1 MKKEKGM
8 KSISNKIALML
19 IIALTLSFATLTVV
33 SYYTAQSKTIELV
46 VQNQRQILKDVKSTL
61 DTFFDNNYQTIEKIA
76 GTLDK
81 LDSNRSGIDVTL
93 AQGKAM
99 ANKEIALVYAGYE
112 DGAMFR
118 SNGKNQT
125 PKDGYDPRQRGWY
138 KLAQQKRAVTF
149 SDPYI
154 AASLGEMVISFVSPI
169 RGGVAATDVSIA
181 ELSKE
186 ITKNSKTDY
195 SYVFVM
201 DKDGTIIIHPDKD
214 SINKKPEVTQ
224 KLIEEYKAKK
234 FDDNGLIPYTNSK
247 GEHLFADFLPLNDR
261 GWLAVTAMHD
271 DVFDVNTMPLLK
283 TQAILAIVFIL
294 FLSAFVFFLV
304 KRSLSPIHTIQ
315 DKLVEVFRFVTHKE
329 NNRPNKLIV
338 TTKDEFGTMSGVINE
353 NIDEVVEGIK
363 RDNAMIGELN
373 NAVNIVNKGKLGVS
387 ISQEPNNPSLI
398 ELKRL
403 LNSFFSGIT
412 NNIRGVTAILNT
424 YSKND
429 FTPTI
434 EVPAGAEADLRD
446 MVAGVANM
454 GEVVRK
460 MLTNNLED
468 AKVLEEKATMLAV
481 SMKNLTDSTSKQSD
495 SIQESA
501 AAVEQMSSSM
511 NAISRKT
518 SDVIRQSEEIKNI
531 ITIIRD
537 IADQTNLLALN
548 AAIEA
553 ARAGEHGRGF
563 AVVADEVRK
572 LAERTQKS
580 LGEIEANTNVLAQS
594 IMEMSESIKEQTE
607 GINMINESVAQI
619 DHLTKENRSVVS
631 STNNVTSEI
640 DGMAK
645 VILTDVRKNK
655 F

>member
-1 MKKEKGM
+1 M

-19 IIALTLSFATLTVV
+19 IVALTLSFTVLTVV

-99 ANKEIALVYAGYE
+99 ANKEIALVYAGFE

-181 ELSKE
+181 ELSNE

-201 DKDGTIIIHPDKD
+201 DKDGTIIIHPNKD

-261 GWLAVTAMHD
+261 GWLAVTAMQD

-283 TQAILAIVFIL
+283 TQAILAVVFIL

-329 NNRPNKLIV
+329 SDTPNKLIV
-338 TTKDEFGTMSGVINE
+338 NTNDEFGTMSNVINA

-434 EVPAGAEADLRD
+434 EVPAGAEADLKD

-460 MLTNNLED
+460 MLTNNLND
-468 AKVLEEKATMLAV
+468 AKVLEEKATILAN
-481 SMKNLTDSTSKQSD
+481 SMKNLTDSASKQSD

-518 SDVIRQSEEIKNI
+518 GDVIRQSEEIKNI

>member
-1 MKKEKGM
+1 M

-19 IIALTLSFATLTVV
+19 IVALTLSFTVLTVV

-99 ANKEIALVYAGYE
+99 ANKEIALVYAGFE

-149 SDPYI
+149 SDPYM

-224 KLIEEYKAKK
+224 KLIEEYKSKK

-283 TQAILAIVFIL
+283 TQAILAVVFIL

-329 NNRPNKLIV
+329 SNRPNKLIV
-338 TTKDEFGTMSGVINE
+338 TTKDEFGTMSNVINE

-373 NAVNIVNKGKLGVS
+373 SAVNIVNKGKLGVS

-468 AKVLEEKATMLAV
+468 AKVLEEKATILAN
-481 SMKNLTDSTSKQSD
+481 SMKNLTDSASKQSD

-518 SDVIRQSEEIKNI
+518 GDVIRQSEEIKNI

>member
-1 MKKEKGM
+1 M

-19 IIALTLSFATLTVV
+19 IVALTLSFTVLTVV

-149 SDPYI
+149 SDPYM

-169 RGGVAATDVSIA
+169 RSGVAATDVSIA

-201 DKDGTIIIHPDKD
+201 DKDGTIIIHPNKD

-234 FDDNGLIPYTNSK
+234 FDENGLIPYTNSK

-271 DVFDVNTMPLLK
+271 DVFDVNTLPLLK
-283 TQAILAIVFIL
+283 TQAILAVVFIL

-329 NNRPNKLIV
+329 SNRPSKLIV
-338 TTKDEFGTMSGVINE
+338 NTKDEFGTMSNIINA

-363 RDNAMIGELN
+363 KDNEMISELN
-373 NAVNIVNKGKLGVS
+373 NVVGIVNKGKLGVS

-403 LNSFFSGIT
+403 LNSFFTGIT

-429 FTPTI
+429 FTSTI

-518 SDVIRQSEEIKNI
+518 GDVIRQSEEIKNI

-631 STNNVTSEI
+631 GTSNVTSEI

-645 VILTDVRKNK
+645 VILTDVKKNK

>member
-1 MKKEKGM
+1 M

-19 IIALTLSFATLTVV
+19 IVALTLSFTVLTVA

-99 ANKEIALVYAGYE
+99 ANKEIALVYAGFE

-149 SDPYI
+149 SDPYM

-224 KLIEEYKAKK
+224 KLIEQYKAKK
-234 FDDNGLIPYTNSK
+234 FDDNGLIPYTNSR

-261 GWLAVTAMHD
+261 GWLAVTAMQD
-271 DVFDVNTMPLLK
+271 DVFDANTMPLLK
-283 TQAILAIVFIL
+283 TQAILAIAFIL

-363 RDNAMIGELN
+363 KDNEMISELN
-373 NAVNIVNKGKLGVS
+373 NAVNIVNKGRLGVS
-387 ISQEPNNPSLI
+387 INQEPDNPSLV

-403 LNSFFSGIT
+403 LNSFFAGIT
-412 NNIRGVTAILNT
+412 QNIRGVTAILNT

-481 SMKNLTDSTSKQSD
+481 SMRNLTDSTSKQSD

-518 SDVIRQSEEIKNI
+518 GDVIRQSEEIKNI

-631 STNNVTSEI
+631 STNSVTSEI

>member
-1 MKKEKGM
+1 
-8 KSISNKIALML
+8 ML
-19 IIALTLSFATLTVV
+19 IVALTLSFTVLTVV

-81 LDSNRSGIDVTL
+81 LDSNRSGIDLTL

-99 ANKEIALVYAGYE
+99 ANKEIALVYAGFE

-149 SDPYI
+149 SDPYM

-247 GEHLFADFLPLNDR
+247 GENLFADFLPLNDR

-338 TTKDEFGTMSGVINE
+338 TTKDEFGTMSNIINA

-363 RDNAMIGELN
+363 RDNAMIDELN
-373 NAVNIVNKGKLGVS
+373 NVVGIVNKGKLGVS

-468 AKVLEEKATMLAV
+468 AKVLEEKATMLAA
-481 SMKNLTDSTSKQSD
+481 SMRNLTDSTSKQSD

-518 SDVIRQSEEIKNI
+518 GDVIRQSEEIKNI

>member
-1 MKKEKGM
+1 
-8 KSISNKIALML
+8 ML
-19 IIALTLSFATLTVV
+19 IVALTLSFTVLTVA
-33 SYYTAQSKTIELV
+33 SYYTAQSKTIELI

-99 ANKEIALVYAGYE
+99 ANKEIALVYTGYE

-138 KLAQQKRAVTF
+138 KLVQQKRAVTF
-149 SDPYI
+149 SDPYM

-247 GEHLFADFLPLNDR
+247 GENLFADFLPLNDR

-283 TQAILAIVFIL
+283 TQAIMAIIFIVA
-294 FLSAFVFFLV
+294 LSAFVFFLL
-304 KRSLSPIHTIQ
+304 KRSLAPIHTIQ

-338 TTKDEFGTMSGVINE
+338 TTKDEFGTMSNVINA

-363 RDNAMIGELN
+363 RDNAMIDELN
-373 NAVNIVNKGKLGVS
+373 NVVGIVNKGKLGVS

-434 EVPAGAEADLRD
+434 EVPAGAEADLKD

-460 MLTNNLED
+460 MLTNNLND
-468 AKVLEEKATMLAV
+468 AKVLEEKATMLAD
-481 SMKNLTDSTSKQSD
+481 SMKNLTDSASKQSD

-518 SDVIRQSEEIKNI
+518 GDVIRQSEEIKNI

>member
-1 MKKEKGM
+1 M

-19 IIALTLSFATLTVV
+19 IVALTLSFTVLTVV

-76 GTLDK
+76 KNLDH
-81 LDSNRSGIDVTL
+81 LDSNHSGIDITL
-93 AQGKAM
+93 SQGKAM
-99 ANKEIALVYAGYE
+99 ANKEIALVYAGFE

-149 SDPYI
+149 SDPYM

-201 DKDGTIIIHPDKD
+201 DKDGTIIIHPNKD

-234 FDDNGLIPYTNSK
+234 FDENGLIAYTNSK
-247 GEHLFADFLPLNDR
+247 GENLFADFLPLNDR

-271 DVFDVNTMPLLK
+271 DVFDVNTIPLLK
-283 TQAILAIVFIL
+283 TQAIMAIIFIL
-294 FLSAFVFFLV
+294 ALSAFVLLLL
-304 KRSLSPIHTIQ
+304 KKSLAPINTIQ
-315 DKLVEVFRFVTHKE
+315 DKLIEVFRFVTHKE
-329 NNRPNKLIV
+329 SETPSKLIV
-338 TTKDEFGTMSGVINE
+338 KTNDEFGKMSNVINA

-373 NAVNIVNKGKLGVS
+373 NVVGIVNKGKLGVS

-468 AKVLEEKATMLAV
+468 AKVLEEKATMLAA
-481 SMKNLTDSTSKQSD
+481 SMRNLTDSTSKQSD

-518 SDVIRQSEEIKNI
+518 GDVIRQSEEIKNI

>member
-1 MKKEKGM
+1 
-8 KSISNKIALML
+8 ML
-19 IIALTLSFATLTVV
+19 IIALTLSFTTLTVV

-99 ANKEIALVYAGYE
+99 ANKEIALVYAGFE

-149 SDPYI
+149 SDPYM

-283 TQAILAIVFIL
+283 TQAILAVVFIL

-304 KRSLSPIHTIQ
+304 KRSLSPIHAIQ

-329 NNRPNKLIV
+329 SNRPSKLIV
-338 TTKDEFGTMSGVINE
+338 TTKDEFGTMGNIINA

-373 NAVNIVNKGKLGVS
+373 NVVGIVNKGKLGVS
-387 ISQEPNNPSLI
+387 ISQEPNNPSLV

-518 SDVIRQSEEIKNI
+518 GDVIRQSEEIKNI

>member
-1 MKKEKGM
+1 
-8 KSISNKIALML
+8 ML
-19 IIALTLSFATLTVV
+19 IVALTLSFTVLTVV

-61 DTFFDNNYQTIEKIA
+61 DTFFDNNYQVIEKIA

-81 LDSNRSGIDVTL
+81 LDSNRTGIDTTL

-99 ANKEIALVYAGYE
+99 ANKEIALVYAGFE

-149 SDPYI
+149 SDPYM

-181 ELSKE
+181 ELSNE
-186 ITKNSKTDY
+186 VTKNSKTDY

-214 SINKKPEVTQ
+214 LINKKPEVTQ

-247 GEHLFADFLPLNDR
+247 GENLFADFLPLNDR

-283 TQAILAIVFIL
+283 TQAIMAIIFIVA
-294 FLSAFVFFLV
+294 LSAFVFFLL
-304 KRSLSPIHTIQ
+304 KKSLAPINRIQ

-329 NNRPNKLIV
+329 SETPNKLIV
-338 TTKDEFGTMSGVINE
+338 NTNDEFGTMSGVINE
-353 NIDEVVEGIK
+353 NIDEVVEGMK
-363 RDNAMIGELN
+363 RDNAMIDELN
-373 NAVNIVNKGKLGVS
+373 NAVNVVNKGRLGVS
-387 ISQEPNNPSLI
+387 INQEPDNPSLV

-403 LNSFFSGIT
+403 LNSFFAGIT
-412 NNIRGVTAILNT
+412 QNIRGVTSILNT
-424 YSKND
+424 YAKND

-468 AKVLEEKATMLAV
+468 AKLLEEKATMLAV

-518 SDVIRQSEEIKNI
+518 GDVIRQSEEIKNI

-631 STNNVTSEI
+631 STNSVTSEI

-645 VILTDVRKNK
+645 VILTDVKKNK

>member
-1 MKKEKGM
+1 M

-19 IIALTLSFATLTVV
+19 IVALTLSFTVLTVV

-99 ANKEIALVYAGYE
+99 ANKEIALVYAGFE

-149 SDPYI
+149 SDPYM

-234 FDDNGLIPYTNSK
+234 FDENGLIPYTNSK

-283 TQAILAIVFIL
+283 TQAILAIIFIVA
-294 FLSAFVFFLV
+294 LSAFVFFLL

-329 NNRPNKLIV
+329 SNRPNKLIV

-403 LNSFFSGIT
+403 LNSFFAGIT
-412 NNIRGVTAILNT
+412 QNIRGVTSILNT
-424 YSKND
+424 YAKND

-460 MLTNNLED
+460 MLANNLED
-468 AKVLEEKATMLAV
+468 AKVLEEKATMLAA
-481 SMKNLTDSTSKQSD
+481 SMRNLTDSTSKQSD

-518 SDVIRQSEEIKNI
+518 GDVIRQSEEIKNI

>member
-1 MKKEKGM
+1 
-8 KSISNKIALML
+8 ML
-19 IIALTLSFATLTVV
+19 IVALTLSFTVLTVV

-61 DTFFDNNYQTIEKIA
+61 DTFFDNNYQVIEKIA

-99 ANKEIALVYAGYE
+99 ANKEIALVYAGFE

-149 SDPYI
+149 SDPYM

-224 KLIEEYKAKK
+224 KLMEEYKAKR
-234 FDDNGLIPYTNSK
+234 FDDNGLIAYTNSR
-247 GEHLFADFLPLNDR
+247 GEELFADFIELNDR
-261 GWLAVTAMHD
+261 GWLAVTAMKN
-271 DVFDVNTMPLLK
+271 DVFTSNTIPLLK
-283 TQAILAIVFIL
+283 TQIMFAIIFIVT
-294 FLSAFVFFLV
+294 LSVFVLLLL
-304 KRSLSPIHTIQ
+304 KRSLAPIHTIQ

-329 NNRPNKLIV
+329 SNTPSKLIV
-338 TTKDEFGTMSGVINE
+338 STKDEFGTMSKVINA
-353 NIDEVVEGIK
+353 NIDEVVEGIR
-363 RDNAMIGELN
+363 RDNAMISELN
-373 NAVNIVNKGKLGVS
+373 SAINVVNKGKLGVS

-403 LNSFFSGIT
+403 LNSFFTGIT

-481 SMKNLTDSTSKQSD
+481 SMRNLTDSTSKQSD

-631 STNNVTSEI
+631 STNNVTNEI

-645 VILTDVRKNK
+645 VILTDVKKNK

>member
-1 MKKEKGM
+1 M
-8 KSISNKIALML
+8 KSISNKIAVML
-19 IIALTLSFATLTVV
+19 IVALTLSFTVLTVV

-76 GTLDK
+76 KNLDH
-81 LDSNRSGIDVTL
+81 LDSNHSGIDITL
-93 AQGKAM
+93 SQGKAM
-99 ANKEIALVYAGYE
+99 ANKEIALVYAGFE

-149 SDPYI
+149 SDPYM

-224 KLIEEYKAKK
+224 KLIEEYKSKK

-283 TQAILAIVFIL
+283 TQAILAIIFIVA
-294 FLSAFVFFLV
+294 LSAFVFFLL

-329 NNRPNKLIV
+329 SDTPNKFIV
-338 TTKDEFGTMSGVINE
+338 NTNDEFGTMSNVINA
-353 NIDEVVEGIK
+353 NIDEVVEGMK
-363 RDNAMIGELN
+363 RDNAMIDELN
-373 NAVNIVNKGKLGVS
+373 NVVGIVNKGKLGVS

-434 EVPAGAEADLRD
+434 EVPEGAEADLRD
-446 MVAGVANM
+446 MVSGVAKM
-454 GEVVRK
+454 GEVVRQ
-460 MLTNNLED
+460 MLNNNLND

-481 SMKNLTDSTSKQSD
+481 SMRNLTDSTSKQSD

-511 NAISRKT
+511 NAISQKT
-518 SDVIRQSEEIKNI
+518 GDVIRQSEEIKNI
-531 ITIIRD
+531 IVIIRD

-594 IMEMSESIKEQTE
+594 INEMSESIKEQTE

-631 STNNVTSEI
+631 GTSNVTSEI

-645 VILTDVRKNK
+645 VILTDVKKNK

>member
-1 MKKEKGM
+1 
-8 KSISNKIALML
+8 ML

-46 VQNQRQILKDVKSTL
+46 VQNQRQILRDVKSTL

-76 GTLDK
+76 KNLDH
-81 LDSNRSGIDVTL
+81 LDSNHSGIDITL
-93 AQGKAM
+93 SQGKAM
-99 ANKEIALVYAGYE
+99 ANKEIALVYAGFE

-149 SDPYI
+149 SDPYM

-283 TQAILAIVFIL
+283 TQAILAVVFIL

-315 DKLVEVFRFVTHKE
+315 NKLVEVFRFVTHKE
-329 NNRPNKLIV
+329 SETPNKLIAS
-338 TTKDEFGTMSGVINE
+338 TNDEFGTMSNVINT

-373 NAVNIVNKGKLGVS
+373 SAISIVNKGKLGVS

-434 EVPAGAEADLRD
+434 EVPEGAEADLRD
-446 MVAGVANM
+446 MVSGVAKM
-454 GEVVRK
+454 GEVVRQ
-460 MLTNNLED
+460 MLTNNLND
-468 AKVLEEKATMLAV
+468 AKVLEEKATMLAD
-481 SMKNLTDSTSKQSD
+481 SMKNLTDSASKQSD

-518 SDVIRQSEEIKNI
+518 GDVIRQSEEIKNI

-631 STNNVTSEI
+631 STNSVTSEI

>member
-1 MKKEKGM
+1 M

-19 IIALTLSFATLTVV
+19 IVALTLSFTVLTVV

-46 VQNQRQILKDVKSTL
+46 VENQRQILKDVKSTL

-81 LDSNRSGIDVTL
+81 LDENKSGIDTAL

-99 ANKEIALVYAGYE
+99 ANKEIALVYAGFE

-149 SDPYI
+149 SDPYM

-329 NNRPNKLIV
+329 INRPSKLIV
-338 TTKDEFGTMSGVINE
+338 NAKDEFGTMSNIINA

-363 RDNAMIGELN
+363 KDNEMISELN
-373 NAVNIVNKGKLGVS
+373 SAISIVNKGKLGVS
-387 ISQEPNNPSLI
+387 INQEPNNPSLI

-434 EVPAGAEADLRD
+434 EVPAGAEADLKD
-446 MVAGVANM
+446 MVSGVAKM
-454 GEVVRK
+454 GEVVRQ
-460 MLTNNLED
+460 MLTNNLND
-468 AKVLEEKATMLAV
+468 AKVLEEKATMLAD
-481 SMKNLTDSTSKQSD
+481 SMKNLTDSASKQSD

-518 SDVIRQSEEIKNI
+518 GDVIRQSEEIKNI

-553 ARAGEHGRGF
+553 ARAGEHGLGF

>member
-1 MKKEKGM
+1 M

-19 IIALTLSFATLTVV
+19 IIALTLSFTTLTVV

-76 GTLDK
+76 NNIDH
-81 LDSNRSGIDVTL
+81 LDSNHTGIDVTL

-125 PKDGYDPRQRGWY
+125 PKDGYDPRTRGWY

-149 SDPYI
+149 SDPYM

-195 SYVFVM
+195 SYVFVI

-283 TQAILAIVFIL
+283 TQAILAVVFIL

-329 NNRPNKLIV
+329 SNRPNKLIV

-468 AKVLEEKATMLAV
+468 AKLLEEKATMLAA
-481 SMKNLTDSTSKQSD
+481 SMRNLTDSTSKQSD

-518 SDVIRQSEEIKNI
+518 GDVIRQSEEIKNI

>member
-1 MKKEKGM
+1 M

-19 IIALTLSFATLTVV
+19 IVALTLSFTVLTVV

-99 ANKEIALVYAGYE
+99 ANKEIALVYAGFE

-149 SDPYI
+149 SDPYM

-169 RGGVAATDVSIA
+169 RGGVAATDASIA
-181 ELSKE
+181 ELSNE
-186 ITKNSKTDY
+186 VTKNSKTEY

-329 NNRPNKLIV
+329 SNRPSKLIV
-338 TTKDEFGTMSGVINE
+338 NTKDEFGTMSGVINE

-387 ISQEPNNPSLI
+387 INQEPNNPSLV

-403 LNSFFSGIT
+403 LNSFFAAIT
-412 NNIRGVTAILNT
+412 QNIRGVTSILNT
-424 YSKND
+424 YAKND

-468 AKVLEEKATMLAV
+468 AKLLEEKATMLAA
-481 SMKNLTDSTSKQSD
+481 SMRNLTDSASKQSD

-518 SDVIRQSEEIKNI
+518 GDVIRQSEEIKNI

>member
-1 MKKEKGM
+1 
-8 KSISNKIALML
+8 ML
-19 IIALTLSFATLTVV
+19 IVALTLSFTVLTVV

-99 ANKEIALVYAGYE
+99 ANKEIALVYAGFE

-149 SDPYI
+149 SDPYM

-181 ELSKE
+181 ELSRE

-315 DKLVEVFRFVTHKE
+315 DKLIEVFRFVTHKE
-329 NNRPNKLIV
+329 SETPNKLIV
-338 TTKDEFGTMSGVINE
+338 NTNDEFGTMSGVINE

-373 NAVNIVNKGKLGVS
+373 NVVGIVNKGKLGVS

-460 MLTNNLED
+460 MLTNNLND
-468 AKVLEEKATMLAV
+468 AKVLEEKATMLAN
-481 SMKNLTDSTSKQSD
+481 SMKNLTDSASKQSD

-518 SDVIRQSEEIKNI
+518 GDVIRQSEEIKNI

>member
-1 MKKEKGM
+1 
-8 KSISNKIALML
+8 ML
-19 IIALTLSFATLTVV
+19 IVALTLSFTVLTVV

-99 ANKEIALVYAGYE
+99 ANKEIALVYAGFE

-149 SDPYI
+149 SDPYM

-201 DKDGTIIIHPDKD
+201 DKDGTIIIHPDRD

-283 TQAILAIVFIL
+283 TQAILAIIFIVA
-294 FLSAFVFFLV
+294 LSAFVFFLL

-329 NNRPNKLIV
+329 SNRPNKLIV

-481 SMKNLTDSTSKQSD
+481 SMRNLTDSTSKQSD

-518 SDVIRQSEEIKNI
+518 GDVIRQSEEIKNI

-645 VILTDVRKNK
+645 VILTDVKKNK

>member
-1 MKKEKGM
+1 M

-19 IIALTLSFATLTVV
+19 IVALTLSFTILTVA

-76 GTLDK
+76 KNLDH
-81 LDSNRSGIDVTL
+81 LDIDHSGIDITL
-93 AQGKAM
+93 SQGKAM
-99 ANKEIALVYAGYE
+99 ANKEIALVYAGFE
-112 DGAMFR
+112 DGVMFR

-149 SDPYI
+149 SDPYM

-181 ELSKE
+181 ELSRE

-234 FDDNGLIPYTNSK
+234 FDENGLILYTNSK

-329 NNRPNKLIV
+329 NNKPSKLIV

-518 SDVIRQSEEIKNI
+518 GDVIRQSEEIKNI

>member
-1 MKKEKGM
+1 M

-19 IIALTLSFATLTVV
+19 IVALTLSFTVLTVV

-99 ANKEIALVYAGYE
+99 ANKEIALVYAGFE

-149 SDPYI
+149 SDPYM
-154 AASLGEMVISFVSPI
+154 AASLGEMVISFVSPV

-201 DKDGTIIIHPDKD
+201 DKDGTIIIHPNKD

-283 TQAILAIVFIL
+283 TQAILAVVFIL

-329 NNRPNKLIV
+329 SNRPNKLIV

-353 NIDEVVEGIK
+353 NIDEVVEGMK
-363 RDNAMIGELN
+363 RDNAMIDELN
-373 NAVNIVNKGKLGVS
+373 NAVNVVNKGRLGVS
-387 ISQEPNNPSLI
+387 INQEPDNPSLV

-403 LNSFFSGIT
+403 LNSFFAAIT
-412 NNIRGVTAILNT
+412 QNIRGVTAILNT

-434 EVPAGAEADLRD
+434 EVPEGAEADLKD
-446 MVAGVANM
+446 MVSGVAKM
-454 GEVVRK
+454 GEVVRQ
-460 MLTNNLED
+460 MLTNNLND
-468 AKVLEEKATMLAV
+468 AKVLEEKAHTLSTA
-481 SMKNLTDSTSKQSD
+481 MKELTSGASTQASSL
-495 SIQESA
+495 QESA
-501 AAVEQMSSSM
+501 AAVEEMSSSM
-511 NAISRKT
+511 RAIAQKAN
-518 SDVIRQSEEIKNI
+518 DVTRQSEEIKNI

-594 IMEMSESIKEQTE
+594 VTEMSESIKEQTE

-619 DHLTKENRSVVS
+619 DNLTKGNVQSISRAE
-631 STNNVTSEI
+631 TVTS
-640 DGMAK
+640 DVDVMAK
-645 VILTDVRKNK
+645 SIVDSVKKNK

>member
-1 MKKEKGM
+1 M

-19 IIALTLSFATLTVV
+19 IVALTLSFTVLTVV

-81 LDSNRSGIDVTL
+81 LDSNRSGIDITL

-99 ANKEIALVYAGYE
+99 ANKEIALVYAGFE

-149 SDPYI
+149 SDPYM

-186 ITKNSKTDY
+186 ITKNAKTDY

-234 FDDNGLIPYTNSK
+234 FDENGLIPYTNSK

-304 KRSLSPIHTIQ
+304 KRSLSPIHAIQ
-315 DKLVEVFRFVTHKE
+315 DKLIEVFRFVTHKE
-329 NNRPNKLIV
+329 SETPNKLIV
-338 TTKDEFGTMSGVINE
+338 NTNDEFGTMSGVINA

-373 NAVNIVNKGKLGVS
+373 SAISIVNKGKLGVS

-403 LNSFFSGIT
+403 LNSFFSAIT
-412 NNIRGVTAILNT
+412 QNIRGVTAILNT

-468 AKVLEEKATMLAV
+468 AKLLEEKATMLAA
-481 SMKNLTDSTSKQSD
+481 SMRNLTDSTSKQSD

-518 SDVIRQSEEIKNI
+518 GDVIRQSEEIKNI

-645 VILTDVRKNK
+645 VILTDVKKNK

>member
-1 MKKEKGM
+1 M

-19 IIALTLSFATLTVV
+19 IVALTLSFTVLTVA

-99 ANKEIALVYAGYE
+99 ANKEIALVYAGFE

-247 GEHLFADFLPLNDR
+247 GENLFADFLPLNDR

-283 TQAILAIVFIL
+283 TQAILAVVFIL

-304 KRSLSPIHTIQ
+304 KRSLAPIHTIQ

-338 TTKDEFGTMSGVINE
+338 TTKDEFGTMSNVINA
-353 NIDEVVEGIK
+353 NIDEVVEGMK
-363 RDNAMIGELN
+363 RDNAMIDELN
-373 NAVNIVNKGKLGVS
+373 NAVNVVNKGRLGVS
-387 ISQEPNNPSLI
+387 INQEPDNPSLV

-403 LNSFFSGIT
+403 LNSFFTGIT

-434 EVPAGAEADLRD
+434 EVPEGAEADLKD
-446 MVAGVANM
+446 MVSGVAKM
-454 GEVVRK
+454 GEVVRQ
-460 MLTNNLED
+460 MLNNNLND
-468 AKVLEEKATMLAV
+468 AKVLEEKAHTLSTAMRE
-481 SMKNLTDSTSKQSD
+481 LTSGANTQASSL
-495 SIQESA
+495 QESA
-501 AAVEQMSSSM
+501 AAVEEMSSSM
-511 NAISRKT
+511 RAIAQKA
-518 SDVIRQSEEIKNI
+518 SDVTRQSEEIKNI

-594 IMEMSESIKEQTE
+594 VTEMSESIKEQTE

-619 DHLTKENRSVVS
+619 DNLTKGNVQSISRAE
-631 STNNVTSEI
+631 TVTS
-640 DGMAK
+640 DVDKMAK
-645 VILTDVRKNK
+645 TIVDSVKKNK

>member
-1 MKKEKGM
+1 M

-19 IIALTLSFATLTVV
+19 IVALTLSFTVLTVA
-33 SYYTAQSKTIELV
+33 SYYTAQGKTIELV

-81 LDSNRSGIDVTL
+81 LDSNRSGIDITL

-99 ANKEIALVYAGYE
+99 ANKEIALVYAGFE

-149 SDPYI
+149 SDPYM

-169 RGGVAATDVSIA
+169 RSGVAATDVSIA

-247 GEHLFADFLPLNDR
+247 GENLFADFLPLNDR

-271 DVFDVNTMPLLK
+271 DVFHVNTIPLLK
-283 TQAILAIVFIL
+283 TQAIMAIIFIL
-294 FLSAFVFFLV
+294 ALSAFVLLLL
-304 KRSLSPIHTIQ
+304 KKSLAPINTIQ
-315 DKLVEVFRFVTHKE
+315 DKLIEVFRFVTHKE
-329 NNRPNKLIV
+329 SETPSKLIV
-338 TTKDEFGTMSGVINE
+338 KTNDEFGKMSNVINA

-446 MVAGVANM
+446 MVSGVAKM
-454 GEVVRK
+454 GEVVRQ
-460 MLTNNLED
+460 MLNNNLND
-468 AKVLEEKATMLAV
+468 AKVLEEKAHTLSTA
-481 SMKNLTDSTSKQSD
+481 MKELTSGASTQASSL
-495 SIQESA
+495 QESA
-501 AAVEQMSSSM
+501 AAVEEMSSSM
-511 NAISRKT
+511 RAIAQKAN
-518 SDVIRQSEEIKNI
+518 DVTRQSEEIKNI

-594 IMEMSESIKEQTE
+594 VTEMSESIKEQTE

-619 DHLTKENRSVVS
+619 DNLTKGNVQSISRAE
-631 STNNVTSEI
+631 TVTS
-640 DGMAK
+640 DVDVMAK
-645 VILTDVRKNK
+645 SIVDSVKKNK

>member
-1 MKKEKGM
+1 
-8 KSISNKIALML
+8 ML

-46 VQNQRQILKDVKSTL
+46 IQNQRQILKDVKSTL

-76 GTLDK
+76 KNLDH
-81 LDSNRSGIDVTL
+81 LDSNHSGIDITL
-93 AQGKAM
+93 SQGKAM
-99 ANKEIALVYAGYE
+99 ANKEIALVYAGFE

-125 PKDGYDPRQRGWY
+125 PKDGYDPRTRGWY

-149 SDPYI
+149 SDPYM

-214 SINKKPEVTQ
+214 LINKKPEVTQ

-234 FDDNGLIPYTNSK
+234 FNDNGLIPYTNSK

-329 NNRPNKLIV
+329 SNRPSKLIV
-338 TTKDEFGTMSGVINE
+338 NTKDEFGTMSNVINA
-353 NIDEVVEGIK
+353 NIDEVVEGMK
-363 RDNAMIGELN
+363 RDNAMISELN
-373 NAVNIVNKGKLGVS
+373 NAVNIVNKGRLGVS
-387 ISQEPNNPSLI
+387 INQEPDNPSLV

-403 LNSFFSGIT
+403 LNSFFSAIT
-412 NNIRGVTAILNT
+412 QNIRGVTAILNT

-434 EVPAGAEADLRD
+434 EVPEGAEADLKD
-446 MVAGVANM
+446 MVSGVAKM
-454 GEVVRK
+454 GEVVRQ
-460 MLTNNLED
+460 MLNNNLND

-518 SDVIRQSEEIKNI
+518 GDVIRQSEEIKNI

-645 VILTDVRKNK
+645 VILTDVKKNK

>member
-1 MKKEKGM
+1 M

-19 IIALTLSFATLTVV
+19 IVALTLSFTVLTVV

-76 GTLDK
+76 KNLDH
-81 LDSNRSGIDVTL
+81 LDSNHSGIDITL
-93 AQGKAM
+93 SQGKAM
-99 ANKEIALVYAGYE
+99 ANKEIALVYAGFE

-149 SDPYI
+149 SDPYM

-283 TQAILAIVFIL
+283 TQAILAVVFIL

-329 NNRPNKLIV
+329 SDTPNKLIV
-338 TTKDEFGTMSGVINE
+338 NTNDEFGTMSNVINE

-434 EVPAGAEADLRD
+434 EVPEGAEADLKD
-446 MVAGVANM
+446 MVSGVAKM
-454 GEVVRK
+454 GEVVRQ
-460 MLTNNLED
+460 MLNNNLND
-468 AKVLEEKATMLAV
+468 AKVLEEKATMLAD
-481 SMKNLTDSTSKQSD
+481 SMKNLTNSASKQSD

-518 SDVIRQSEEIKNI
+518 GDVIRQSEEIKNI

>member
-1 MKKEKGM
+1 M

-76 GTLDK
+76 KNLDH
-81 LDSNRSGIDVTL
+81 LDNNHSGIDITL
-93 AQGKAM
+93 SQGKAM
-99 ANKEIALVYAGYE
+99 ANKEIALVYAGFE

-149 SDPYI
+149 SDPYM

-201 DKDGTIIIHPDKD
+201 DKDGTIIIHPNKD

-261 GWLAVTAMHD
+261 GWLAVTAMQD

-283 TQAILAIVFIL
+283 TQAILAVVFIL

-518 SDVIRQSEEIKNI
+518 GDVIRQSEEIKNI

>member
-1 MKKEKGM
+1 M

-19 IIALTLSFATLTVV
+19 IVALTLSFTVLTVA
-33 SYYTAQSKTIELV
+33 SYYTAQGKTIELV
-46 VQNQRQILKDVKSTL
+46 IQNQRQILKDVKSTL

-99 ANKEIALVYAGYE
+99 ANKEIALVYAGFE

-149 SDPYI
+149 SDPYM

-169 RGGVAATDVSIA
+169 RGGVAATDVSIT

-201 DKDGTIIIHPDKD
+201 DKDGTIIIHPNKD

-234 FDDNGLIPYTNSK
+234 FDENGLIPYTNYK

-329 NNRPNKLIV
+329 SNRPNKLIV

-373 NAVNIVNKGKLGVS
+373 NAVNVVNKGRLGVS
-387 ISQEPNNPSLI
+387 INQEPNNPSLI

-468 AKVLEEKATMLAV
+468 AKLLEEKATMLAV
-481 SMKNLTDSTSKQSD
+481 SMRNLTDSTSKQSD

-518 SDVIRQSEEIKNI
+518 GDVIRQSEEIKNI

-645 VILTDVRKNK
+645 VILTDVKKNK

>member
-1 MKKEKGM
+1 M

-19 IIALTLSFATLTVV
+19 IVALAVSFTILTTA

-81 LDSNRSGIDVTL
+81 LDENKSGIDTAL

-99 ANKEIALVYAGYE
+99 ANKEIALVYAGFE

-149 SDPYI
+149 SDPYM

-329 NNRPNKLIV
+329 SNRPSKLIV
-338 TTKDEFGTMSGVINE
+338 NTKDEFGTMSGVINE

-481 SMKNLTDSTSKQSD
+481 SMRNLTDSTSKQSD

-518 SDVIRQSEEIKNI
+518 GDVIRQSEEIKNI

-619 DHLTKENRSVVS
+619 DHLTKENRSVVG

-645 VILTDVRKNK
+645 VILTDVKKNK

>member
-1 MKKEKGM
+1 M

-19 IIALTLSFATLTVV
+19 IVALTLSFTVLTVV
-33 SYYTAQSKTIELV
+33 SYYTAQSKTIKLV

-76 GTLDK
+76 STLDK

-99 ANKEIALVYAGYE
+99 ANKEIALVYAGFE

-125 PKDGYDPRQRGWY
+125 PKDGYDPRTRGWY

-149 SDPYI
+149 SDPYM

-195 SYVFVM
+195 SYVFIM

-214 SINKKPEVTQ
+214 LINKKPEVTQ

-283 TQAILAIVFIL
+283 TQAILAVVFIL

-329 NNRPNKLIV
+329 SNRPNKLIV

-434 EVPAGAEADLRD
+434 EVPAGVEADLRD

-518 SDVIRQSEEIKNI
+518 GDVIRQSEEIKNI

-645 VILTDVRKNK
+645 VILTDVKKNK

>member
-1 MKKEKGM
+1 
-8 KSISNKIALML
+8 ML

-99 ANKEIALVYAGYE
+99 ANKEIALVYAGFE

-149 SDPYI
+149 SDPYM

-201 DKDGTIIIHPDKD
+201 DKDGTIIIHPNKD

-283 TQAILAIVFIL
+283 TQAILAVVFIL

-329 NNRPNKLIV
+329 SNRPSKLIV
-338 TTKDEFGTMSGVINE
+338 NTKDEFGTMSNVINA
-353 NIDEVVEGIK
+353 NIDEVVEGMK
-363 RDNAMIGELN
+363 RDNAMIDELN

-387 ISQEPNNPSLI
+387 INQEPDNPSLI

-412 NNIRGVTAILNT
+412 NNIRGVTSILNT
-424 YSKND
+424 YAKNE

-460 MLTNNLED
+460 MLTNNLND

-518 SDVIRQSEEIKNI
+518 GDVIRQSEEIKNI

-645 VILTDVRKNK
+645 VILTDVKKNK